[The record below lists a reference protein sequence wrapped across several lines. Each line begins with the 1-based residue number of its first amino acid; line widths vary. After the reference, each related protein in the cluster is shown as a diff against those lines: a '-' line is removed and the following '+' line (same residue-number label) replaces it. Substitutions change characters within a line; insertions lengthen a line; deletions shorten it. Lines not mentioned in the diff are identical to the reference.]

1 MLEEKEVVTK
11 AKKGGKEKSRV
22 TINKLKLDKET
33 TKELIG
39 SQQKRIK
46 GGAPPSREGLIK
58 CN

>member
-1 MLEEKEVVTK
+1 MKEKEMVTK

-22 TINKLKLDKET
+22 IINKLKLDKET
-33 TKELIG
+33 IKELTG